1 MSTDLAVICVI
12 LCILYVSVGELPRF
26 FAAFKIISRLAARYA
41 RPYAHRGS
49 DPSLRNEVPPAVLLS
64 ICYIWI

>member
-12 LCILYVSVGELPRF
+12 LCILYVPVGELPRF
-26 FAAFKIISRLAARYA
+26 FAAFKILSRPPARYA